1 MAIAALTDPPAI
13 TAVAN
18 SIPIGFFLLGHW
30 QMPIRGRGGRSGVH
44 GRAAHEIAAFQRR
57 LDRQAEATRPHRLPL
72 YARAGLAG
80 RRVLDVGCGSG
91 GVAADLAGLAGNL
104 VAVDADATM
113 ARRSRAA
120 LPGVPVL
127 QADGRRLPFP
137 DGAFDAAVCNL
148 VLLWSPQPEQ
158 VVAEMARVVRPGGVV
173 LASMEP
179 DYGGK
184 VHYPE
189 NPLIDLVFQGEG
201 VRRRGGDPHAGRK
214 LRSHFIQAG
223 LRTEVGIAAPDVL
236 TPEQD
241 LDVFRRNR
249 LHYRRL
255 LAESGRSSVAIDAW
269 EAEYL
274 ESLSSGQQL
283 SFLPLFYAIGRKP
296 VPGDVD
302 SP

>member
-1 MAIAALTDPPAI
+1 M
-13 TAVAN
+13 
-18 SIPIGFFLLGHW
+18 
-30 QMPIRGRGGRSGVH
+30 H
-44 GRAAHEIAAFQRR
+44 GRAVHEVPAFQRR
-57 LDRQAEATRPHRLPL
+57 LDRQAAATRPHRRPL

-80 RRVLDVGCGSG
+80 ARVLDVGCGTG
-91 GVAADLAGLAGNL
+91 GVTADFVGLARDVVALDIDGAMARKAAQALAGPSPG
-104 VAVDADATM
+104 AV
-113 ARRSRAA
+113 
-120 LPGVPVL
+120 LL
-127 QADGRRLPFP
+127 ADGRALPFA
-137 DGAFDAAVCNL
+137 DSTFDAAVCNL
-148 VLLWSPQPEQ
+148 VLLWSPDPAK
-158 VVAEMARVVRPGGVV
+158 VVAEMARVVRPGGTV
-173 LASMEP
+173 LATMEP

-184 VHYPE
+184 VHFPE

-214 LRSHFIQAG
+214 LRSHFVAAG
-223 LRTEVGIAAPDVL
+223 LRAEVGIAAPEVL

-255 LAESGRSSVAIDAW
+255 LAEAGFTGPAVDAW

-302 SP
+302 EA

>member
-1 MAIAALTDPPAI
+1 M
-13 TAVAN
+13 
-18 SIPIGFFLLGHW
+18 
-30 QMPIRGRGGRSGVH
+30 H
-44 GRAAHEIAAFQRR
+44 GRALHELPAFQRR
-57 LDRQAEATRPHRLPL
+57 LDRQADATRPHRLGL
-72 YARAGLAG
+72 YARAGLAQAA
-80 RRVLDVGCGSG
+80 RILDVGCGSG
-91 GVAADLAGLAGNL
+91 RVTADLADLAAGRRV
-104 VAVDADATM
+104 VAVDVDGGM
-113 ARRSRAA
+113 ARRTGATVASADVA
-120 LPGVPVL
+120 

-137 DGAFDAAVCNL
+137 DASFDAAVCNL
-148 VLLWSPQPEQ
+148 VLLWTPEPAAL
-158 VVAEMARVVRPGGVV
+158 VAEMARVVRPGGTV

-184 VHYPE
+184 VHFPE

-214 LRSHFIQAG
+214 LRSHFVAAG
-223 LRTEVGIAAPDVL
+223 LRAEVGLAAHDVL

-241 LDVFRRNR
+241 LAVFRRNR
-249 LHYRRL
+249 AYYRRL
-255 LAESGRSSVAIDAW
+255 LQENGFSAREIDRW

-302 SP
+302 VA

>member
-1 MAIAALTDPPAI
+1 M
-13 TAVAN
+13 
-18 SIPIGFFLLGHW
+18 
-30 QMPIRGRGGRSGVH
+30 H
-44 GRAAHEIAAFQRR
+44 GRAVHEIPAFQRR

-80 RRVLDVGCGSG
+80 ARVLDVGCGPG
-91 GVAADLAGLAGNL
+91 GVTADLAALARQV
-104 VAVDADATM
+104 VAVDVDPAM
-113 ARRSRAA
+113 VRRASEA
-120 LPGVPVL
+120 LPAAAVL
-127 QADGRRLPFP
+127 RADGRRLPFP
-137 DGAFDAAVCNL
+137 DASFDAAVCNL
-148 VLLWSPQPEQ
+148 VLLWSAEPAA

-173 LASMEP
+173 LATMEP

-184 VHYPE
+184 VHFPE

-214 LRSHFIQAG
+214 LRSHFVAAG
-223 LRTEVGIAAPDVL
+223 LRTDVGIAAPEVL

-249 LHYRRL
+249 SYYRRL
-255 LAESGRSSVAIDAW
+255 LGESGFTAKAIDAW

-274 ESLSSGQQL
+274 ESLSSGEQL

-296 VPGDVD
+296 VPGDID
-302 SP
+302 SS

>member
-1 MAIAALTDPPAI
+1 M
-13 TAVAN
+13 
-18 SIPIGFFLLGHW
+18 
-30 QMPIRGRGGRSGVH
+30 H
-44 GRAAHEIAAFQRR
+44 GRAVHELPAFQRR

-72 YARAGLAG
+72 YRRAGLDASS
-80 RRVLDVGCGSG
+80 RVLDVGCGSG
-91 GVAADLAGLAGNL
+91 GVTSDLPGSV
-104 VAVDADATM
+104 VAVDVDPRM
-113 ARRSRAA
+113 ARRARDA
-120 LPGVPVL
+120 LRGTRVL

-137 DGAFDAAVCNL
+137 DGSFDAAVCNL
-148 VLLWSPQPEQ
+148 VLLWSPEPER
-158 VVAEMARVVRPGGVV
+158 VVAEMARAVRPGGVV
-173 LASMEP
+173 LATMEP

-184 VHYPE
+184 VHFPE

-214 LRSHFIQAG
+214 LRSHFVAAG
-223 LRTEVGIAAPDVL
+223 LRAEVGIAAPDVL

-249 LHYRRL
+249 THYRRL
-255 LAESGRSSVAIDAW
+255 LEESGRAASEIDAW

-302 SP
+302 SA

>member
-1 MAIAALTDPPAI
+1 
-13 TAVAN
+13 
-18 SIPIGFFLLGHW
+18 
-30 QMPIRGRGGRSGVH
+30 VH
-44 GRAAHEIAAFQRR
+44 GRARHEIPAFQRR
-57 LDRQAEATRPHRLPL
+57 LDRQADETRPHRLGL
-72 YARAGLAG
+72 YQRAGLGQA
-80 RRVLDVGCGSG
+80 RRILDVGCGSG
-91 GVAADLAGLAGNL
+91 SVTVDLLDQGTSQVVAVDVDAAMARRTGAKAGLAG
-104 VAVDADATM
+104 VV
-113 ARRSRAA
+113 
-120 LPGVPVL
+120 

-137 DGAFDAAVCNL
+137 DGSFDAAVCNL
-148 VLLWSPQPEQ
+148 VLLWTPQPA
-158 VVAEMARVVRPGGVV
+158 VLVAEMARVVRPGGAVV
-173 LASMEP
+173 ASMEP

-184 VHYPE
+184 VHFPE

-214 LRSHFIQAG
+214 LRSHFVAAG

-241 LDVFRRNR
+241 LAVFRRNR
-249 LHYRRL
+249 GYYRRL
-255 LAESGRSSVAIDAW
+255 LAENGFAAPAIDRW
-269 EAEYL
+269 ESEYL

>member
-1 MAIAALTDPPAI
+1 
-13 TAVAN
+13 
-18 SIPIGFFLLGHW
+18 
-30 QMPIRGRGGRSGVH
+30 
-44 GRAAHEIAAFQRR
+44 
-57 LDRQAEATRPHRLPL
+57 
-72 YARAGLAG
+72 
-80 RRVLDVGCGSG
+80 
-91 GVAADLAGLAGNL
+91 
-104 VAVDADATM
+104 
-113 ARRSRAA
+113 
-120 LPGVPVL
+120 
-127 QADGRRLPFP
+127 
-137 DGAFDAAVCNL
+137 
-148 VLLWSPQPEQ
+148 
-158 VVAEMARVVRPGGVV
+158 
-173 LASMEP
+173 MEP

-184 VHYPE
+184 VHFPE

-214 LRSHFIQAG
+214 LRSHFVAAG

-249 LHYRRL
+249 TYYRRL
-255 LAESGRSSVAIDAW
+255 LEESGRAPTEIDAW

-302 SP
+302 SA